1 MAQSCPGWPWGGFS
15 LAVDPELGV
24 LVAAGFITGA
34 GTGAVVCTEGAVVLP
49 GALFN
54 GAPTEISHL
63 WPGKPCSG
71 FNPAPAVI
79 AGVWLTGT
87 GLTPLLLGARS
98 TAELLD
104 GMVVMAGEAAFK
116 LSFAGIMLESLTGAS
131 LPPQLLKP
139 TALIRSAAIIDLF
152 IGCI

>member
-1 MAQSCPGWPWGGFS
+1 
-15 LAVDPELGV
+15 VGV
-24 LVAAGFITGA
+24 LVGAGVITGA
-34 GTGAVVCTEGAVVLP
+34 GAGAVVCTAGAAVFP
-49 GALFN
+49 AGLFN

-71 FNPAPAVI
+71 FKPVGI
-79 AGVWLTGT
+79 WLAGA

-116 LSFAGIMLESLTGAS
+116 LSFAGIMLASLTGAS